1 MLVSALDAEVG
12 AYVERHRRDR
22 DEEGRALVVRNGKA
36 RPRPVGVARD
46 DVCGVPCGGRGAGR
60 AFRLRDAAKY
70 PKAVASLTRD
80 QEQLYSHFDFPAEH
94 WKHIRSTNVIESA
107 FATVRL
113 RQRVTKGAGSRSKG
127 LTMAFKLLEMAQ
139 QRWRKLNAPELLPLV
154 LAGERF
160 KNGMQE
166 TDKENTDRK
175 VAA

>member
-1 MLVSALDAEVG
+1 M
-12 AYVERHRRDR
+12 
-22 DEEGRALVVRNGKA
+22 
-36 RPRPVGVARD
+36 
-46 DVCGVPCGGRGAGR
+46 
-60 AFRLRDAAKY
+60 
-70 PKAVASLTRD
+70 
-80 QEQLYSHFDFPAEH
+80 
-94 WKHIRSTNVIESA
+94 IESA